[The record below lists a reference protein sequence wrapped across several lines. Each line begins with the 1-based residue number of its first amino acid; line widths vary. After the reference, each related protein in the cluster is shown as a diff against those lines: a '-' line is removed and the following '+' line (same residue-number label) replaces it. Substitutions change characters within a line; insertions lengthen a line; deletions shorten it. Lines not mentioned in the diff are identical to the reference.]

1 MPRRKYGHMVHG
13 LPQNPPP
20 HKCRSCKNG
29 YPCVIHDES
38 ERPKIPFNKMPKRK
52 YRKLKLKKVKH

>member
-13 LPQNPPP
+13 LPQDPPP
-20 HKCRSCKNG
+20 HKCRACKNG

-38 ERPKIPFNKMPKRK
+38 ARPVKPFNKMAKNE
-52 YRKLKLKKVKH
+52 YRKLKLKKTKH